1 MILLQGL
8 PHASSLVAGLVAGI
22 LAAPSLLRRHSGRIV
37 SAPAA
42 AVSPLRRDCGG
53 AATLGGLGPGPLPV
67 PARRPGPQAPG
78 SRSVAHSPASS
89 AANRS
94 AQDRRPVRWIAAIPR
109 GPLPGSPG
117 PGPGRPAGAA
127 APAAAVA
134 HRAFPATAPSQWRPT
149 LVASGA
155 GGRPAG
161 AAAPAYLVRD
171 LRDLPSGWPG
181 RHCIAHFAAPFRPTP
196 ASRQLSAVLPI
207 IPIHKESDLTRPGQL
222 AQIYVH
228 EMDVI
233 SPSTRAD

>member
-117 PGPGRPAGAA
+117 PGPGSPPGPARSRVIG
-127 APAAAVA
+127 PDDM
-134 HRAFPATAPSQWRPT
+134 T
-149 LVASGA
+149 LLPPASGA

-171 LRDLPSGWPG
+171 LPSGWPG
-181 RHCIAHFAAPFRPTP
+181 RHCIAQFAAPFRPTP
-196 ASRQLSAVLPI
+196 ASLQLSAVLPI
-207 IPIHKESDLTRPGQL
+207 MPIHKESDLTRPGQP

-228 EMDVI
+228 EMDDS

>member
-117 PGPGRPAGAA
+117 PGPGPPAGAA

-134 HRAFPATAPSQWRPT
+134 RRAFPATAPSQWRPT

-155 GGRPAG
+155 GACRCRSPGLPSAGPAG
-161 AAAPAYLVRD
+161 PAQRLARPPLYR
-171 LRDLPSGWPG
+171 
-181 RHCIAHFAAPFRPTP
+181 PFCRPFP
-196 ASRQLSAVLPI
+196 PHA
-207 IPIHKESDLTRPGQL
+207 G
-222 AQIYVH
+222 
-228 EMDVI
+228 
-233 SPSTRAD
+233 